1 MLLCAFELYFD
12 LGELV
17 VAFSDLFLQVS
28 LNLFAFINNE
38 CALEMN
44 FSNVFALELNSD
56 PLFNLAFFLEFLKLE
71 NGTSN
76 NFISCGTTVVTLEVD
91 SFVEGGDFHLED
103 LVPLWLEPC

>member
-1 MLLCAFELYFD
+1 
-12 LGELV
+12 
-17 VAFSDLFLQVS
+17 
-28 LNLFAFINNE
+28 
-38 CALEMN
+38 MN

-91 SFVEGGDFHLED
+91 SFVEGGDFHIED
-103 LVPLWLEPC
+103 LVPLWLEPCWVQSFSLEASALRGDHQVRILVSKNFNAPG